1 MARVEGEIIIHRPVA
16 EVFDFVADERNEPR
30 YNSQMLDATQISD
43 GPIGLGTRFRAELS
57 TRGRTMPL
65 TVEFT
70 GFERPWRLTSLT
82 HSSTMETDGALT
94 FESVPDGTRMRWS
107 WDVRPH
113 GFLRLMTP
121 IVGRIGRRQERRIWG
136 NPKRLLESGVE
147 RS

>member
-1 MARVEGEIIIHRPVA
+1 MARVEGEIIIHRPVP

-43 GPIGLGTRFRAELS
+43 GPIGLGTRFRTQLQ
-57 TRGRTMPL
+57 TRGRTMPM

-70 GFERPWRLTSLT
+70 GFERPRRLASLT
-82 HSSTMETDGALT
+82 RSSMMETEGALT
-94 FESVPDGTRMRWS
+94 FESVPDGTRMCWS

-113 GFLRLMTP
+113 GFLRLRTP
-121 IVGRIGRRQERRIWG
+121 IVGMLGRRQERRIWG
-136 NPKRLLESGVE
+136 KLKRLLESSGE